1 MVQAMQWLFA
11 CPATTTASK
20 VCSFSISSVF
30 IPPRVEGKAQPRSR
44 SGGQP
49 VPTLREP
56 YRLEIHDLEVH
67 HRIYERLGNEVLSY
81 LVVLCRRCHQHYH
94 GILPEAA

>member
-1 MVQAMQWLFA
+1 MSRPTKKRRMAGVLGTDAARTEQE
-11 CPATTTASK
+11 
-20 VCSFSISSVF
+20 
-30 IPPRVEGKAQPRSR
+30 PRILGSGSKAQPRSR

-56 YRLEIHDLEVH
+56 HRLEIHDLEVH

>member
-1 MVQAMQWLFA
+1 MAGVLGIDAARTEQE
-11 CPATTTASK
+11 
-20 VCSFSISSVF
+20 
-30 IPPRVEGKAQPRSR
+30 PRILGSGSKAQPRSR

-56 YRLEIHDLEVH
+56 HRLEIHDLEVH

-81 LVVLCRRCHQHYH
+81 LVLSYLVVLCRRCHQHYH

>member
-1 MVQAMQWLFA
+1 
-11 CPATTTASK
+11 
-20 VCSFSISSVF
+20 
-30 IPPRVEGKAQPRSR
+30 
-44 SGGQP
+44 

-56 YRLEIHDLEVH
+56 HRLEIHDLEVH

>member
-1 MVQAMQWLFA
+1 
-11 CPATTTASK
+11 
-20 VCSFSISSVF
+20 
-30 IPPRVEGKAQPRSR
+30 
-44 SGGQP
+44 

-56 YRLEIHDLEVH
+56 HRLEIHDLEVH
-67 HRIYERLGNEVLSY
+67 HRIYERLGNEVLSC